1 MLPENIDNKKKKGQD
16 AYVSPAVH
24 QVKTEIYFVC
34 FSQQTTCE
42 LKVCFT

>member
-1 MLPENIDNKKKKGQD
+1 MLPENIDNKKKEGQD

-24 QVKTEIYFVC
+24 RVKTEI

-42 LKVCFT
+42 LKVCFS